1 MNDKNNK
8 KKIQIPISGMH
19 CASCATLIEKRLKK
33 QPGISSVGVNYASE
47 KATIEFDDSQ
57 INVSKIAQT
66 INDTGYKAIMPE
78 SQNAGNVVL
87 KAIGVNNPHC
97 ANIISVA
104 LKNSVGVIGAN
115 VDFAAEKVAITFDPE
130 KTSVQKLIK
139 VIKDSGFEAFEE
151 KTLNIDRE
159 KELRE
164 KEIKKLKQRLIVGI
178 IFSAIIFIG
187 SFPEWFSFA
196 QPISNPALLLIL
208 TIPVQ
213 FWVGKPFIEGM
224 LIALRNKT
232 ADMNTL
238 IAVGTLAAF
247 FYSAGVVLFPA
258 IFLIGEMP
266 TLYFDGAAII
276 VTLITLGRYFEA
288 IAKGKTSEAIKK
300 LLGLQPKTARVIR
313 NGKEIEIPIS
323 EVVEGDII
331 IVKPGEKIPVDGI
344 VIDGSSFVDES
355 MLTGESM
362 PVKKEKNSKVF
373 GATINK
379 NGSFRFKATGVGE
392 HTMLSQIIKLVEE
405 AQGSKAPI
413 QKLADL
419 VSSYFVP
426 VVIIVAVLSALFWYF
441 IIPQGFIF
449 AFTIFISVLII
460 ACPCALGL
468 ATPTAIMVGT
478 GKGAEQGILIKNAE
492 ALEIAGKIDTIVFD
506 KTGTLTKGKPSVTDI
521 IAFGISEKD
530 LLQLSASAEKNSE
543 HPLSTAIVEEA
554 KNKNISLI
562 EPSKFEAVEGKGVFA
577 KVKNKNILIGNR
589 KLLQQYKILIS
600 KEIEQKL
607 FSLENE
613 AKTSMFVAVDS
624 KIAGIIA
631 VADALHEHSKEAV
644 YSLKKSGKKVV
655 MITGDNERVAKAIA
669 KSVGIDEVLAEVLP
683 QDKEKKI
690 KELQAQGRKVAM
702 VGDGINDAPAL
713 AQADLG
719 IAIGSG
725 TDVAIET
732 GSIVLIKNDLR
743 DVVKAIDLS
752 NFTLKKIKQN
762 LFWAFAYN
770 IVLIPVA
777 MGVLFPFTGILLNP
791 VLAAGA
797 MAFSSISVTLN
808 SLSMKSYKPKI

>member
-1 MNDKNNK
+1 
-8 KKIQIPISGMH
+8 MH

-33 QPGISSVGVNYASE
+33 QAGIVSANVNYASE
-47 KATIEFDDSQ
+47 KASVEFDDSQ
-57 INVSKIAQT
+57 INVQKIAQT
-66 INDTGYKAIMPE
+66 INDTGYKALIGE
-78 SQNAGNVVL
+78 SNAGNTVL

-97 ANIISVA
+97 ANIISIA
-104 LKNSVGVIGAN
+104 LKNTIGVIGAN
-115 VDFAAEKVAITFDPE
+115 VDFATEKVAITFDPE
-130 KTSVQKLIK
+130 KTNVSKLIK
-139 VIKDSGFEAFEE
+139 VIKDSGYEAFEE

-159 KELRE
+159 KEARE

-178 IFSAIIFIG
+178 IFSAVIFLG
-187 SFPEWFSFA
+187 SFPEWFSFT
-196 QPISNPALLLIL
+196 QIISNPALLLIL

-232 ADMNTL
+232 TDMNTL

-247 FYSAGVVLFPA
+247 FYSAGVVLFPQ
-258 IFLIGEMP
+258 IFVQGNMP
-266 TLYFDGAAII
+266 VYYFDGAAII
-276 VTLITLGRYFEA
+276 ITLITLGRYFEA

-300 LLGLQPKTARVIR
+300 LLGMQAKTARVIR
-313 NGKEIEIPIS
+313 NGKEIEILIN

-331 IVKPGEKIPVDGI
+331 IVRPGEKIPVDGI
-344 VIDGSSFVDES
+344 VVEGSSHVDES

-379 NGSFRFKATGVGE
+379 NGSFKFKATGIGE

-426 VVIIVAVLSALFWYF
+426 AVIIIAIASALFWYF
-441 IIPQGFIF
+441 IAGMGFIF
-449 AFTIFISVLII
+449 AFTIFIAVLII

-521 IAFGISEKD
+521 IAFNFVEKD
-530 LLQLSASAEKNSE
+530 LLQLAASAEKNSE
-543 HPLSTAIVEEA
+543 HPLSTAIIEEA
-554 KNKNISLI
+554 KQKNISLI
-562 EPSKFEAVEGKGVFA
+562 EPTKFEAIEGKGVFA
-577 KVKNKNILIGNR
+577 KIKNKNILIGNN
-589 KLLQQYKILIS
+589 KLLNQFNVIIP
-600 KEIEQKL
+600 KEISEKL
-607 FSLENE
+607 FLLESQ
-613 AKTSMFVAVDS
+613 AKTSMFVAIDS
-624 KIAGIIA
+624 KVCGIIA
-631 VADALHEHSKEAV
+631 VADTLHEQSKNAV
-644 YSLKKSGKKVV
+644 LALKNQGKKVV

-669 KSVGIDEVLAEVLP
+669 SQIGIGEVLAEVLP

-690 KELQAQGRKVAM
+690 KQLQASGRKVAM

-743 DVVKAIDLS
+743 DVVRAIDLS
-752 NFTLKKIKQN
+752 NFTLRKIKQN

-791 VLAAGA
+791 VLSAGA